1 MKKIT
6 MIAIAF
12 AAVSFASCKK
22 DRTCTCTTSDST
34 GTYTDATTYYDVKK
48 ADARRNCIGYQSTY
62 TSPAGT
68 SVGDKV
74 TCELK

>member
-1 MKKIT
+1 

-22 DRTCTCTTSDST
+22 DRTCTCTFSGPS
-34 GTYTDATTYYDVKK
+34 GTNTDVTTYYDVKK
-48 ADARRNCIGYQSTY
+48 ADARGNCIGYQTTY

-68 SVGDKV
+68 FVGDKV

>member
-6 MIAIAF
+6 IIAIAF
-12 AAVSFASCKK
+12 AAISFASCKK
-22 DRTCTCTTSDST
+22 DRTCTCTTSGPS
-34 GTYTDATTYYDVKK
+34 GTYTEATTYYDVKK
-48 ADARRNCIGYQSTY
+48 ADARENCIGYQSTY

-68 SVGDKV
+68 SVNDKI